1 MKRDS
6 FFVGVICAFLAAGST
21 ALADSSRQT
30 YGDAMGWY
38 LEAAEA
44 GEPRAQ
50 FLLAMQYELGVR
62 GAPNPEKAF
71 HWYRQAAEGGY
82 AQAQYKLGLLLSPK
96 GDKGDFTKAANWFH
110 QAAEN
115 GVAEAAFNYA
125 LMCEQGLGVE
135 KNLNEAVVWHEKA
148 AVGGQA
154 KSAMS
159 LATLY
164 SRGVEGS
171 PNRMKALAW
180 LRIAE
185 AMGES
190 IPDPV
195 ATLFRLELPDEDVE
209 KAKAFAEE
217 WLGNQNLNARP

>member
-6 FFVGVICAFLAAGST
+6 LFVGVICALLIAGST

-38 LEAAEA
+38 LKAAEA

-62 GAPNPEKAF
+62 GAPNMEKAF
-71 HWYRQAAEGGY
+71 HWYQQAAEGGY
-82 AQAQYKLGLLLSPK
+82 AQAQYKLGLLLSKK
-96 GDKGDFTKAANWFH
+96 GGEDDFAKAGDWFH
-110 QAAEN
+110 QAAEK

-135 KNLNEAVVWHEKA
+135 KNLNEAMVWYEKA
-148 AVGGQA
+148 AAGGQA
-154 KSAMS
+154 ESAMS

-164 SRGVEGS
+164 SRGIDG
-171 PNRMKALAW
+171 PPDRMKALAW

-185 AMGES
+185 AMGET

-195 ATLFRLELPDEDVE
+195 ATLFRLELPDEEVE
-209 KAKAFAEE
+209 KAKVFAEE
-217 WLGNQNLNARP
+217 WLKNRN